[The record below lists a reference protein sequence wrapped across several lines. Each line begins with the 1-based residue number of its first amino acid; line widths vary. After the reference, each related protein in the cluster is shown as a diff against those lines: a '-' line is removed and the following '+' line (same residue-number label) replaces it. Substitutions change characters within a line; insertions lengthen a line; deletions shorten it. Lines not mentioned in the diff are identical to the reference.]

1 MEEKL
6 ITELS
11 ENLAFIQML
20 GNNPNF
26 DNNLTADQLKAW
38 FDKAPEA
45 IKKYINTSLI
55 PELTEILE
63 DMRTRVD
70 RMNGQVDDFVVG
82 TGFLPTVGG
91 TMTGAINMNKQ
102 KVYGIP
108 APAAEDEASNK
119 KYVDDTATQILKDL
133 GAEID
138 SAEDAA
144 RNAIAETIRVSSIA
158 RGKSSYGEATV
169 TLTAANWAN
178 NMQTVSVEGVDSE
191 KTILVGPHPTYHSDY
206 SEAGIY
212 CSGQGDGVLVFN
224 CTKAPKKAITVN
236 VAIFVRGDQSVDTQL
251 EAELLGGAS

>member
-55 PELTEILE
+55 PELTAILE

-70 RMNGQVDDFVVG
+70 KMNGQVDDFVVG

-91 TMTGAINMNKQ
+91 TTTGAINMSSK
-102 KVYGIP
+102 KISGLP
-108 APAAEDEASNK
+108 APEADMDAARK
-119 KYVDDTATQILKDL
+119 KYVDDSIAQAKTDLQNDVTRAETAAKDATDSAINSSSLARSKSSHKEVTAT
-133 GAEID
+133 
-138 SAEDAA
+138 
-144 RNAIAETIRVSSIA
+144 
-158 RGKSSYGEATV
+158 
-169 TLTAANWAN
+169 LTTGNWSN

-191 KTILVGPHPTYHSDY
+191 RTVLVGPHPSYHTDY

-212 CSGQGDGVLVFN
+212 CSSQGDGVLVFT

-236 VAIFVRGDQSVDTQL
+236 VAIFTAGDQMADTQL
-251 EAELLGGAS
+251 EADLLGGAS

>member
-1 MEEKL
+1 MADL
-6 ITELS
+6 ITKLS
-11 ENLAFIQML
+11 ANLAFIQML

-26 DNNLTADQLKAW
+26 DNNLTADQLKAC
-38 FDKAPEA
+38 FDKAPEE

-55 PELTEILE
+55 PELTAILE
-63 DMRTRVD
+63 DMSTRVD
-70 RMNGQVDDFVVG
+70 QMNGQVDDFVVG
-82 TGFLPTVGG
+82 TGFLPTAGG
-91 TMTGAINMNKQ
+91 TMTGPISMNQ
-102 KVYGIP
+102 KKICGIP
-108 APAAEDEASNK
+108 DPSEDDEASNK
-119 KYVDDTATQILKDL
+119 KYVDDTATQIINDL

-158 RGKSSYGEATV
+158 RGKASYEETTV

-178 NMQTVSVEGVDSE
+178 NMQTVSVEGVDGD

-224 CTKAPKKAITVN
+224 CTKAPKKAITAN
-236 VAIFVRGDQSVDTQL
+236 VAMFVRGDQSVDTQL

>member
-1 MEEKL
+1 MADL
-6 ITELS
+6 ITKLS
-11 ENLAFIQML
+11 ANLAFIQML

-38 FDKAPEA
+38 FDKAPEE

-55 PELTEILE
+55 PELTAILE

-70 RMNGQVDDFVVG
+70 KMNGQVDDFVVG

-91 TMTGAINMNKQ
+91 IMTGAINMNKQ

-108 APAAEDEASNK
+108 APAADDEASNK
-119 KYVDDTATQILKDL
+119 KYVDDTAAQILNDL

-158 RGKSSYGEATV
+158 RGKASYEETTV

-178 NMQTVSVEGVDSE
+178 NMQTVSVEGIDSE
-191 KTILVGPHPTYHSDY
+191 RTVLVGPHPTYHSDY

-236 VAIFVRGDQSVDTQL
+236 VAMFVRGDQSVDTQL
-251 EAELLGGAS
+251 EADLLGGAS